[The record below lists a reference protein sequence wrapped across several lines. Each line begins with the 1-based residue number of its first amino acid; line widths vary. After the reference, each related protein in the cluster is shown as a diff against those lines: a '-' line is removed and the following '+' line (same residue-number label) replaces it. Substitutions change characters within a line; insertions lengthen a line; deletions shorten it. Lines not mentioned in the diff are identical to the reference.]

1 MRSRVSVASPISD
14 LIFFAE
20 DITLG
25 LNVLLQHL
33 MHVAVMKLFMARSIH
48 ENLAL
53 LNRYVLISCHAWV
66 GTC

>member
-1 MRSRVSVASPISD
+1 MASTHDSRVSVASPISD

-33 MHVAVMKLFMARSIH
+33 MHVAVMKLFMARLIH
-48 ENLAL
+48 EEQ
-53 LNRYVLISCHAWV
+53 SCLV
-66 GTC
+66 K